1 MELNDTQL
9 KKRFS
14 ELAARAE
21 AGGYAVYS
29 DFLTLAEQD
38 TLTEMRLPV
47 ELVGGY
53 ERAERRLAVFGE
65 AWGAP
70 PPAVWLEIAPVAQK
84 FADTLTHRDFLGSV
98 VGLGLQR
105 EVLGDIIIHENRG
118 YLYCL
123 ERMAPF
129 IEENLSSVKRTTVR
143 VKAVESPPEPG
154 MALPDKTSFVV
165 SSERL
170 DGVVAAVFDL
180 SRSESQRLFEH
191 ELVYVNSRSA
201 KKLTAEPKPG
211 DIVSVRG
218 HGRFIYEGIERET
231 KKGRLRVAVRRFG

>member
-1 MELNDTQL
+1 METNDIQL

-21 AGGYAVYS
+21 SGGYAVYS

-38 TLTEMRLPV
+38 VLTEMHLGA

-53 ERAERRLAVFGE
+53 GTAERRLAVFGE
-65 AWGAP
+65 AWGAE
-70 PPAVWLEIAPVAQK
+70 PPAVWLCIEPVAQK
-84 FADTLTHRDFLGSV
+84 FADELTHRDFLGAV
-98 VGLGLQR
+98 VGLGLHR
-105 EVLGDIIIHENRG
+105 EVLGDIIICENRG

-123 ERMAPF
+123 DTIAPF
-129 IEENLSSVKRTTVR
+129 IAESLTQVKRTTVR
-143 VKAVESPPEPG
+143 VRQVDAPPEVSV
-154 MALPDKTSFVV
+154 ALPEKTSFVV

-180 SRSESQRLFEH
+180 SRSESQKLFEH
-191 ELVYVNSRSA
+191 ELVFVNSRSA
-201 KKLTAEPKPG
+201 RKLTAEPKPG

-218 HGRFIYEGIERET
+218 RGRFVYEGIERET
-231 KKGRLRVAVRRFG
+231 KKGRLRVAVRLFR

>member
-14 ELAARAE
+14 ELASRAE
-21 AGGYAVYS
+21 SWGCAVYS

-38 TLTEMRLPV
+38 VLTEMHLPV
-47 ELVGGY
+47 ELVGGC
-53 ERAERRLAVFGE
+53 ERAERRIAVFGE
-65 AWGAP
+65 SRGAP
-70 PPAVWLEIAPVAQK
+70 PPTVWLCIEPIAQK
-84 FADTLTHRDFLGSV
+84 FADTLTHRDFLGST
-98 VGLGLQR
+98 VGLGLHR
-105 EVLGDIIIHENRG
+105 EVLGDIIICENCG

-123 ERMAPF
+123 DSIAPF
-129 IEENLSSVKRTTVR
+129 IEENLTQVKHTAVR
-143 VKAVESPPEPG
+143 VKQVDAPPDAG
-154 MALPDKTSFVV
+154 LALPDRTSFVV

-180 SRSESQRLFEH
+180 SRAESQRLFEH
-191 ELVYVNSRSA
+191 EQVFVNSRSA
-201 KKLTAEPKPG
+201 KKLTAEPKAG

-231 KKGRLRVAVRRFG
+231 KKGRLRVAVRRF